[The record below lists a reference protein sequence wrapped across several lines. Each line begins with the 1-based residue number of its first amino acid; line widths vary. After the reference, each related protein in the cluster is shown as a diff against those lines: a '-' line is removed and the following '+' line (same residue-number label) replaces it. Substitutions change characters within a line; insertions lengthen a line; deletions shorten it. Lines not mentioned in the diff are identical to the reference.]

1 MGPRANATD
10 AELLGS
16 TREDAEAFAVFYER
30 WEGPIL
36 AYLLRRTRDPEVAI
50 DLSGE
55 VFASALG
62 AAHRFIGDERGSA
75 AAWIF
80 TIARNT
86 LLTSIRR
93 GKVEER
99 ARRRLV
105 AWEPVALIDVDLE
118 AISALEYDGPALM
131 AALRQLPARQREAIH
146 ARVLEER
153 PYDEIAEQLQC
164 SELVVRKTVS
174 RGLKALRNRMEQTP

>member
-10 AELLGS
+10 AELLGQ
-16 TREDAEAFAVFYER
+16 TKDDAEAFAVFYER
-30 WEGPIL
+30 WEAPIL
-36 AYLLRRTRDPEVAI
+36 AYLQRRTRDPELAV

-62 AAHRFIGDERGSA
+62 AAHRFVGDERGSA
-75 AAWIF
+75 GAWIF

-93 GKVEER
+93 GKVEEQ
-99 ARRRLV
+99 ARRRL
-105 AWEPVALIDVDLE
+105 AYWEPVSFDDIDLD
-118 AISALEYDGPALM
+118 AISALQSDGPALM
-131 AALRQLPARQREAIH
+131 TALAQLPARQRDAIR
-146 ARVLEER
+146 ARILEDR
-153 PYDEIAEQLQC
+153 PYVEIADQLQC

-174 RGLKALRNRMEQTP
+174 RGLRALRGTVEPPP